1 MTDKRLYSDNL
12 VDITIGEVVAI
23 ITTAAKGLAPTNR
36 QTADAMYG
44 VARALMRKTNDIK
57 KNILEKLEP

>member
-36 QTADAMYG
+36 QGADAMYG
-44 VARALMRKTNDIK
+44 VGRALMRKSKEIK